1 MRIPLQDLHRRTIV
15 CGTIVNDD
23 VLDMEIVLLQNA
35 FDELVQILRPIEYG
49 RNYRH
54 QRLLTNGS
62 HRYDCFVVETT
73 NALFTTSSANGCAKF
88 QAERPDHG
96 LLPPELLSQ
105 PQKPKGPTRPV
116 R

>member
-23 VLDMEIVLLQNA
+23 VLDMEIILLQNA
-35 FDELVQILRPIEYG
+35 FDEPVQILRPIEYG

-73 NALFTTSSANGCAKF
+73 NALFTISSADGCAGF
-88 QAERPDHG
+88 QFWNPARG
-96 LLPPELLSQ
+96 LL
-105 PQKPKGPTRPV
+105 
-116 R
+116 